1 MWTTGL
7 RGLSLIDYLVFDTK
21 ALGLYHYLAFGAYE
35 LWATI
40 RFPHKFQIEIRWAGL
55 FWRVFRF

>member
-21 ALGLYHYLAFGAYE
+21 ALGLYRYLAFGAYE

-40 RFPHKFQIEIRWAGL
+40 RFPHKFQIEIRWVGL
-55 FWRVFRF
+55 FWRVFHF